1 MYVQNLKMLAAAH
14 NGVFRH
20 CDTLWYKAVFVLF
33 CSFRNQ
39 AAESIQAEVNQ
50 YCIIIC
56 APDHTSEL
64 DINPNLI
71 TCYFLLCNKSMIQA
85 HISFIWPLN

>member
-1 MYVQNLKMLAAAH
+1 M
-14 NGVFRH
+14 FRIEK
-20 CDTLWYKAVFVLF
+20 CWRPLITAFSDTATHSGTKLCFVLF